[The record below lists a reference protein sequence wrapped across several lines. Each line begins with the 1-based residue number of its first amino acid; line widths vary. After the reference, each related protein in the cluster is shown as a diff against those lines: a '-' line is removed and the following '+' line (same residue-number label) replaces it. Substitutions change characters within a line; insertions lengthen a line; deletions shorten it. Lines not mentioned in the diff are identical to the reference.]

1 MSLNKFLFF
10 SAEKT
15 KTEEMNNSTLNF
27 STHEESTNSTIITV
41 GLSRWDMFESSL
53 FCFNLLLVF
62 PTHSYVVWL
71 IITGTGSGVASEFFI
86 LNLSVCETAYSLS
99 AIFNLLS
106 FFFSKLMIRRHFFQ
120 GFAITGRPVFQC
132 LICVERYLAVVHPVT
147 FLKYKPLR
155 YRVICCTA
163 AWIIILGS
171 CLLSMFISENITEHT
186 WFLSTQFLF
195 FLSIQ
200 LFCLVAV
207 LRALKQSGPGERG
220 REREEENHMKRR
232 AFYLILIITVSMSII
247 YEPYIIIGFSF
258 ILTQHFIKE
267 LFSFSF
273 ICYILAGFVQPVLYL
288 RRVGKLFCLRSP

>member
-1 MSLNKFLFF
+1 MSLNKFCF
-10 SAEKT
+10 SQQKRQ

-53 FCFNLLLVF
+53 FCFNLLFGF

-195 FLSIQ
+195 FFLSIQ

-207 LRALKQSGPGERG
+207 LRALKQSGPGEREG
-220 REREEENHMKRR
+220 ERERRKK
-232 AFYLILIITVSMSII
+232 T
-247 YEPYIIIGFSF
+247 
-258 ILTQHFIKE
+258 T
-267 LFSFSF
+267 
-273 ICYILAGFVQPVLYL
+273 
-288 RRVGKLFCLRSP
+288 